1 MELQTEYTVSAI
13 GFQLKSLVF
22 SIFPILFY
30 MKIVFKNVLSHHKKI
45 QNPKWMKEKF
55 MLTVE
60 TLHANDKGDSENVSL
75 K

>member
-30 MKIVFKNVLSHHKKI
+30 MKIVFKNVLSHHKKNTESKMDEGEI
-45 QNPKWMKEKF
+45 YVNSRN
-55 MLTVE
+55 T
-60 TLHANDKGDSENVSL
+60 TC
-75 K
+75 